1 MQPNNIVHLT
11 ADNARDVLI
20 DQAQGKVV
28 LIDFWADWCEPCKQ
42 LMPILEK
49 IAADY
54 SDHLILAKV
63 DCEAEQAL
71 AAQFQIRNLPTLM
84 VFKDGQPVDGLA
96 GAQPEQAIREM
107 LSKHLPQP
115 EDDALAKAKEALAQ
129 DDDETA
135 YTQAKLAYDLNSDS
149 GEIVMLLAH
158 AAAKVGHTEQAK
170 ELLAKLSIA
179 EQSSSEYQQILA
191 IIEMAEEAAD
201 SPEVRALEE
210 QVKQDPDNAELK
222 SQLSIQYFQVK
233 RYEEALSLALALWQ
247 NETSNEEF
255 KKHLLDMINNLP
267 EGDPLAS
274 TYRKKVYSMLY

>member
-1 MQPNNIVHLT
+1 MNANNIVNLT
-11 ADNARDVLI
+11 AQNAKEVLI
-20 DQAQGKVV
+20 DQAEGKVV

-42 LMPILEK
+42 LLPILEK

-54 SDHLILAKV
+54 SDNLILAKV

-71 AAQFQIRNLPTLM
+71 AGQFQIRNLPTLM

-115 EDDALAKAKEALAQ
+115 EDDALKNAKEALAN
-129 DDDETA
+129 DDADTA
-135 YTQAKLAYDLNSDS
+135 YTQAKLAVDLNPTNHDA
-149 GEIVMLLAH
+149 VLVLAH

-170 ELLAKLSIA
+170 ELLAQLSISH
-179 EQSSSEYQQILA
+179 QSEPEYQQVQA
-191 IIEMAEEAAD
+191 IIQLAEEAAD
-201 SPEVRALEE
+201 SPEIRALEE
-210 QVKQDPDNAELK
+210 QVKAAPDDLALQ
-222 SQLSIQYFQVK
+222 SQLSVQYFQVK
-233 RYEEALSLALALWQ
+233 RYEEALAMALTLWKA
-247 NETSNEEF
+247 ERSNDEF